1 MDEPITNGDE
11 PRLVLTSASARVVL
25 AETDAPGSLHYLL
38 EAEGFQVVGCAADEQ
53 ELGRVLGQGL
63 RPDVIVLDADIVA
76 TSVLVA
82 REFAP
87 QSHVIAI
94 WPDAVQP
101 PPGGERLDPRLVY
114 EELGPAIRRYMD
126 RSTVPVPV
134 VAMPRGEPA
143 AAVGAAAVAAT
154 GADAASPVVVTSV
167 FARTASRMSVLS
179 VTLVT
184 AILLTMGV
192 SFALGGF
199 RWHPADGPPRLIAPR
214 VPDIGTGDTSDP
226 SIGRVPPSVGGGTS
240 GGKTQDH
247 SGGGT
252 DHHNASGG
260 LGDLVVAGTSGGG
273 GDGTPT
279 EGGGS
284 GDQGG
289 SGQGD
294 QGGGGDGD
302 QGGGGEGGQGGGGGG
317 GQGGGGQGDQGG
329 GGQGD
334 QGGGGQGDQGGGDGQ
349 HGGRGDDGGDD
360 QGEDEQAGDQGDSQ
374 GDQDGDSEGDDS
386 QGEHGPHGGDHGS
399 HSDNQDGG
407 PPPGDRP
414 SKQVHLAE
422 PSFPRGRPRVARDH
436 DLRHR

>member
-1 MDEPITNGDE
+1 MDASAAAERGSPRMDDPITNGDE

-53 ELGRVLGQGL
+53 ELGRVLAQGL

-82 REFAP
+82 RELAP

-134 VAMPRGEPA
+134 IAMPRAEPA
-143 AAVGAAAVAAT
+143 AAVGAAVAAA
-154 GADAASPVVVTSV
+154 GADAASPVAVTSV
-167 FARTASRMSVLS
+167 FARTVSRMSVLS

-279 EGGGS
+279 EGGGW

-289 SGQGD
+289 S
-294 QGGGGDGD
+294 
-302 QGGGGEGGQGGGGGG
+302 
-317 GQGGGGQGDQGG
+317 GQGDQGG

-349 HGGRGDDGGDD
+349 HGGHGDDGGDD

-399 HSDNQDGG
+399 HGDNQD
-407 PPPGDRP
+407 
-414 SKQVHLAE
+414 
-422 PSFPRGRPRVARDH
+422 
-436 DLRHR
+436 

>member
-1 MDEPITNGDE
+1 MDDPITNGDE

-53 ELGRVLGQGL
+53 ELGRVLAQGL

-134 VAMPRGEPA
+134 IAMPRGEPA

-226 SIGRVPPSVGGGTS
+226 SIGRVPPSVGDGTS

-289 SGQGD
+289 SGD
-294 QGGGGDGD
+294 
-302 QGGGGEGGQGGGGGG
+302 GGQV
-317 GQGGGGQGDQGG
+317 GGGQGDQGG

-334 QGGGGQGDQGGGDGQ
+334 QGDGGQGGGGQGDQGDGDGQ
-349 HGGRGDDGGDD
+349 HGGHGDDGADD
-360 QGEDEQAGDQGDSQ
+360 QGEGGRAGDEGDSQ
-374 GDQDGDSEGDDS
+374 GDQDGDSQGDDDS
-386 QGEHGPHGGDHGS
+386 QGEHGPHGDDHGS
-399 HSDNQDGG
+399 HSDNQD
-407 PPPGDRP
+407 
-414 SKQVHLAE
+414 
-422 PSFPRGRPRVARDH
+422 
-436 DLRHR
+436 

>member
-1 MDEPITNGDE
+1 MDDPITNGDE

-53 ELGRVLGQGL
+53 ELGRVLAQGL

-82 REFAP
+82 RELAP

-134 VAMPRGEPA
+134 IAMPRAEPA
-143 AAVGAAAVAAT
+143 AAVGAAVAAT
-154 GADAASPVVVTSV
+154 GADAASPVAVTSV

-214 VPDIGTGDTSDP
+214 VPDIGRTGDTSDP
-226 SIGRVPPSVGGGTS
+226 SIGRVPPSVGDGTS

-294 QGGGGDGD
+294 QGGGGQGD
-302 QGGGGEGGQGGGGGG
+302 
-317 GQGGGGQGDQGG
+317 QGGGGQGDQGG

-334 QGGGGQGDQGGGDGQ
+334 QGGGGQGDQGGGGQGDQGGGGQGDQGGGGQGDQGGGGQGDQGSGDGQ
-349 HGGRGDDGGDD
+349 HGGHGDDGGDD

-399 HSDNQDGG
+399 HSDNQD
-407 PPPGDRP
+407 
-414 SKQVHLAE
+414 
-422 PSFPRGRPRVARDH
+422 
-436 DLRHR
+436 

>member
-1 MDEPITNGDE
+1 MDASAAAERGSPRMDDPITNGDE

-53 ELGRVLGQGL
+53 ELGRVLAQGL

-134 VAMPRGEPA
+134 IAMPRGEPA
-143 AAVGAAAVAAT
+143 AAVGAAAVAAVA
-154 GADAASPVVVTSV
+154 ADAVSPVAASSV

-199 RWHPADGPPRLIAPR
+199 RWHPADGPPRLMAAR

-226 SIGRVPPSVGGGTS
+226 SIGRVPPSVGDGTS

-273 GDGTPT
+273 GEGTPT

-289 SGQGD
+289 SG
-294 QGGGGDGD
+294 DGD
-302 QGGGGEGGQGGGGGG
+302 
-317 GQGGGGQGDQGG
+317 QGGGGQGDQGG

-349 HGGRGDDGGDD
+349 HGGHGEDGGDD
-360 QGEDEQAGDQGDSQ
+360 PGEDEHARDQGDSQ
-374 GDQDGDSEGDDS
+374 GDQDGDSQGDDDS
-386 QGEHGPHGGDHGS
+386 QGEHGPHGDDHGS
-399 HSDNQDGG
+399 HSDNQD
-407 PPPGDRP
+407 
-414 SKQVHLAE
+414 
-422 PSFPRGRPRVARDH
+422 
-436 DLRHR
+436 